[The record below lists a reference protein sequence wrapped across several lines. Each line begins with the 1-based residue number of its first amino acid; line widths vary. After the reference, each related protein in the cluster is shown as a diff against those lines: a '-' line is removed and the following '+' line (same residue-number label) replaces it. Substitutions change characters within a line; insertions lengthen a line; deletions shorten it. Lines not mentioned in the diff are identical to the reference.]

1 MIGLGCSM
9 ANLVFEN
16 RKPLLAL
23 SFPYEETAPREQ
35 AREGT
40 SNLPLTL
47 NNTRGAKISLGSPG
61 RVRQREHRDSRER
74 CEKLLVHYRRSLAI
88 QQVPPAVACSTNN
101 GVQLP
106 TRQAPAHVKQVPL
119 ICCTRGGDGGATVL
133 RRRARAG
140 RATTPARFPHRLKQ
154 TDVVAKKKKKF
165 QTAKRS
171 TTRRLARRNARSN
184 VANIH
189 IVDKDPSAIRD
200 SQERGGSPGTWTRM
214 REGEKVIE
222 QPACRSPALSFPVPA
237 LTTRS
242 ACDRQPTYSN
252 PQTLSL
258 RHRMRKSGVVGREPA
273 VIESKRDGTRA
284 SGDSGSNGN
293 AG

>member
-1 MIGLGCSM
+1 M
-9 ANLVFEN
+9 
-16 RKPLLAL
+16 
-23 SFPYEETAPREQ
+23 
-35 AREGT
+35 
-40 SNLPLTL
+40 
-47 NNTRGAKISLGSPG
+47 GSPR
-61 RVRQREHRDSRER
+61 RVRHREHRDSRER
-74 CEKLLVHYRRSLAI
+74 CEKSLVHYRRSLAI

-119 ICCTRGGDGGATVL
+119 ICRTRGGDGGATVL

-200 SQERGGSPGTWTRM
+200 SQERGESPGTRARM
-214 REGEKVIE
+214 RGEKVIE

-252 PQTLSL
+252 HRTLSL

-273 VIESKRDGTRA
+273 VIESKRDGARV
-284 SGDSGSNGN
+284 SRDSGSNGN